1 VLVVIQEVKGR
12 LLIQKQAQ
20 KVRKY
25 QNNWGD
31 TMSKISDFIE
41 KIKPI
46 ADEVYKKTGVLP
58 SVTIA
63 QGIQETG
70 GNVNNVLA
78 SKFNFFGEK
87 GKGDLGSVRLLS
99 PEDINGVVE
108 NHYSDFKVYS
118 SPITAAAGRAKILQ
132 QSNFIDVGKATT
144 FEDQTKLLKA
154 GGYAT
159 DRNYVANLN
168 SLNKEYNLS
177 QYDKSNQNIVDG
189 VVSKP
194 LEGQT
199 VNTGSGNVQLLSWN
213 PIEDLKSSVASW
225 LSFGIYAILALIAIV
240 ALFLMV
246 GGSGVVQGVA
256 NDTKNSP
263 AVQLGIS
270 AVTKGAA

>member
-1 VLVVIQEVKGR
+1 
-12 LLIQKQAQ
+12 
-20 KVRKY
+20 
-25 QNNWGD
+25 
-31 TMSKISDFIE
+31 MSKIFDFIN
-41 KIKPI
+41 KIRPI

-189 VVSKP
+189 P

-199 VNTGSGNVQLLSWN
+199 VNTGSGNIQLLSWN
-213 PIEDLKSSVASW
+213 PIEDLKGSLAIGLSV
-225 LSFGIYAILALIAIV
+225 GIYAVLALIAIV

-246 GGSGVVQGVA
+246 GGSGVVKGVA
-256 NDTKNSP
+256 NDAKNSP
-263 AVQLGIS
+263 ILAATQG
-270 AVTKGAA
+270 VT

>member
-1 VLVVIQEVKGR
+1 
-12 LLIQKQAQ
+12 
-20 KVRKY
+20 
-25 QNNWGD
+25 
-31 TMSKISDFIE
+31 MSKISDFIE

-87 GKGDLGSVRLLS
+87 GKGDVGSVRLLS

-118 SPITAAAGRAKILQ
+118 SPTAAAAGRAKILQ
-132 QSNFIDVGKATT
+132 QSNFIDVGKAST
-144 FEDQTKLLKA
+144 FEDQATLLKA

-177 QYDKSNQNIVDG
+177 QYDKSNQNIVDLL
-189 VVSKP
+189 VSKP

-199 VNTGSGNVQLLSWN
+199 TTTKTGLTAQNLSWN
-213 PIEDLKSSVASW
+213 PIDDLKTSVAGG
-225 LSFGIYAILALIAIV
+225 LSMGVYIILALIAVI

-246 GGSGVVQGVA
+246 GGSGVVQGVT
-256 NDTKNSP
+256 NDAKNSP
-263 AVQLGIS
+263 VVQGAIL
-270 AVTKGAA
+270 AATKGAA